1 MKLSQTHLRLV
12 AIASAFVFAAA
23 PLAYGQEEDEAP
35 ERNVTIDGPT
45 VARLGIGFGK
55 LEKAEFLAQTRGFG
69 VVMGFDTVAQTD
81 SELTTAE
88 VAVAASNATLARAR
102 ALFAANV
109 SVSRQTVE
117 AAERQV
123 AADAAQLALA
133 QRKAV
138 SVWGQSLPWRTP
150 AERTALLSRL
160 AAGDVALAR
169 VTLPTASVGD
179 TMPKSLRFERVDAGQ
194 GAKGWKAS
202 TIWSAPADP
211 TVPGRS
217 FFALIEGAK
226 GLGPGERLI
235 VYLPM
240 GVQQS
245 GVVVPSSAVLIAESK
260 AWYYTVER
268 LQPAIPSAPIDR
280 FNRVELDLSRPM
292 DAGYFMAD
300 GQVGQE
306 IVVVGAGLVLARE
319 TGTEE
324 EE

>member
-1 MKLSQTHLRLV
+1 
-12 AIASAFVFAAA
+12 
-23 PLAYGQEEDEAP
+23 
-35 ERNVTIDGPT
+35 
-45 VARLGIGFGK
+45 
-55 LEKAEFLAQTRGFG
+55 
-69 VVMGFDTVAQTD
+69 
-81 SELTTAE
+81 LTTAE
-88 VAVAASNATLARAR
+88 VAVTASEATLARAR

-117 AAERQV
+117 AAERQA

-138 SVWGQSLPWRTP
+138 AVWGQSLPWRTS

-169 VTLPTASVGD
+169 VTLPTAAVGD
-179 TMPKSLRFERVDAGQ
+179 IDAENRSAFERVDGTRRERL
-194 GAKGWKAS
+194 KGS
-202 TIWSAPADP
+202 NIWRRPADP

-240 GVQQS
+240 GVQAS
-245 GVVVPSSAVLIAESK
+245 GVVIPSSAVLIAEGK
-260 AWYYTVER
+260 AWYYTVSH
-268 LQPAIPSAPIDR
+268 LQPAIPAAPLVR
-280 FNRVELDLSRPM
+280 FTREELDLSRPM

-300 GQVGQE
+300 GEAGQE
-306 IVVVGAGLVLARE
+306 IVVTAAGLVLARE
-319 TGTEE
+319 TGTAEE
-324 EE
+324 E